1 MNCQQIYK
9 ILLKKTKNQS
19 ENIQKSFRE
28 ATFFWNTLYVTS
40 IPDTRAQ
47 WRTLYLCA
55 LEVFDVLRCL

>member
-28 ATFFWNTLYVTS
+28 ATFFLKH
-40 IPDTRAQ
+40 P
-47 WRTLYLCA
+47 
-55 LEVFDVLRCL
+55 LRYEHP